1 MSEASAEHGGGS
13 PSGSA
18 TPKSTSQHDAGTRES
33 VILVEAMSTVLGIQL
48 DGEKLVPVG
57 KFMYRK
63 LPMALQI
70 HLQNYDERLMEV
82 LEDYGELHRLVK
94 AKHAKLLPL
103 TADCPQQVRVAL
115 QRAGRRAPAAARA
128 ATARAPP
135 SPLPAR
141 PPPRTPR

>member
-18 TPKSTSQHDAGTRES
+18 PPKSSSKYDAGTREG
-33 VILVEAMSTVLGIQL
+33 VILVEAIRTVLEIEL
-48 DGEKLVPVG
+48 DGEKLVSVG
-57 KFMYRK
+57 EFKYRK

-70 HLQNYDERLMEV
+70 HLQVYADRLKEV
-82 LEDYGELHRLVK
+82 LANYGELHQLVK

-103 TADCPQQVRVAL
+103 TADCPQQVRAAL
-115 QRAGRRAPAAARA
+115 ERAGRRAPAAARA

-135 SPLPAR
+135 PSLPAR